1 MSKLEFTKTE
11 KAAVKRINDI
21 IAKAYI
27 EMLETSP
34 DEEKEQMLVTELSI
48 VFANEAI
55 HMLSL
60 ATATDVKNAQ
70 EAGASEED
78 TYKMRV
84 AVFEATLNMVSRA
97 FGFPIITKA
106 IGDDDFDVI
115 KAYRDG
121 AQ

>member
-1 MSKLEFTKTE
+1 MSKPEFTKTE

-48 VFANEAI
+48 VFASEAI

-70 EAGASEED
+70 EAGESDED
-78 TYKMRV
+78 THKMRV
-84 AVFEATLNMVSRA
+84 AVFEATLNMASKE
-97 FGFPIITKA
+97 FGFSIITKA
-106 IGDDDFDVI
+106 IDDDDFDVI
-115 KAYRDG
+115 KAYRGG

>member
-1 MSKLEFTKTE
+1 MSKSEFTKTE
-11 KAAVKRINDI
+11 LAAVKRVNEI

-34 DEEKEQMLVTELSI
+34 DEEKEQMMVTELSI

-70 EAGASEED
+70 EAGESEEN
-78 TYKMRV
+78 TNKMRV
-84 AVFEATLNMVSRA
+84 AVFEAALNMVSKA
-97 FGFPIITKA
+97 FGFHIITKCMSN
-106 IGDDDFDVI
+106 DDYEVI

>member
-1 MSKLEFTKTE
+1 MSKPEFTKTE

-34 DEEKEQMLVTELSI
+34 DEEKEQMMVTELSI
-48 VFANEAI
+48 VFASEAI

-60 ATATDVKNAQ
+60 ATATDVERAQ
-70 EAGASEED
+70 KAGESEES
-78 TYKMRV
+78 TNKMRV
-84 AVFEATLNMVSRA
+84 VVFEAALNMASKA